1 MDTVNRTGVPKQV
14 SRPISPETRPNT
26 LHFHSI
32 TSFDVPQT
40 RKQGAVLL
48 RPFKH
53 QVHYDA
59 ATAKAHDVDH
69 ARKYIQ
75 LRVGRA
81 ILAVQEKDEILV
93 DGAAEAGLLAFAV
106 QIELKYECAPALV
119 EVCDDWIEL
128 SPVWFPG

>member
-1 MDTVNRTGVPKQV
+1 
-14 SRPISPETRPNT
+14 
-26 LHFHSI
+26 
-32 TSFDVPQT
+32 
-40 RKQGAVLL
+40 
-48 RPFKH
+48 
-53 QVHYDA
+53 VH
-59 ATAKAHDVDH
+59 HVDH

-75 LRVGRA
+75 PRVGRA

>member
-1 MDTVNRTGVPKQV
+1 MGTVNRTGVLKQV
-14 SRPISPETRPNT
+14 SRPLSPETRPNT
-26 LHFHSI
+26 LHIHSI

-53 QVHYDA
+53 WVHYDA
-59 ATAKAHDVDH
+59 ATAKARHVDH

-81 ILAVQEKDEILV
+81 ILAVQEKGEILV

-106 QIELKYECAPALV
+106 
-119 EVCDDWIEL
+119 
-128 SPVWFPG
+128 